1 MPQVSVDGKVK
12 KFAYTPEGMAKANRL
27 ALRTGGKLK
36 KRKKNALTAGRAVR
50 ESTEEMASQL
60 AENTLSKNY
69 RQTKDNVVKKNPVTG
84 LDYMR
89 VPELEYD
96 RQLRMKKEKKEKYK
110 AGARRRAKEIR
121 AKNPNAPWWG
131 KKK

>member
-1 MPQVSVDGKVK
+1 MPQVKVDGKVK
-12 KFAYTPEGMAKANRL
+12 KFAYTPEGMDKAKRM

-36 KRKKNALTAGRAVR
+36 KRKKTVGARPDTLLYTYRDTKTTAGGFNEAK
-50 ESTEEMASQL
+50 AK
-60 AENTLSKNY
+60 AKP
-69 RQTKDNVVKKNPVTG
+69 KDNVAKKDPATG
-84 LDYMR
+84 LEYMK

-110 AGARRRAKEIR
+110 AGARKRAKEIR

-131 KKK
+131 KKN